1 MLNQLNHPARGNLG
15 PHHIHL
21 DFLMPPKRANQ
32 TPNMDEDTI
41 KKIINDAVANLVSKD
56 HMDTL
61 MEKLQNNIE
70 EIINNKIAE
79 ATEPMK
85 QEILALEGKLEVF
98 QAHLSE
104 LEARLDDSEQYSRR
118 SCLRVFGVPLPA
130 SGKESNSDCVAIAKK
145 IFAEMEV
152 TVPDDGLDR
161 VHRIGKKDK
170 NADGIMEQPLI
181 MKFTSWKYRTAV
193 YRGRKKLVSQKV
205 LLDLTPRRAKLLSKA
220 RLMVKGNP
228 SVDYSFADVNCRLGI
243 KTTSGDFKFF
253 NCEEELLVILSE
265 I

>member
-1 MLNQLNHPARGNLG
+1 
-15 PHHIHL
+15 
-21 DFLMPPKRANQ
+21 MPPKRANQ
-32 TPNMDEDTI
+32 TPIMDEDTI

-61 MEKLQNNIE
+61 VEKLQNNIE
-70 EIINNKIAE
+70 EMINNKIAE

-104 LEARLDDSEQYSRR
+104 LETRLDDSEQYSRR

-130 SGKESNSDCVAIAKK
+130 SGKESNNDCVAIVKK
-145 IFAEMEV
+145 IFADMEV

-161 VHRIGKKDK
+161 VHRIGKKEK

-181 MKFTSWKYRTAV
+181 MKFTSWKHAV
-193 YRGRKKLVSQKV
+193 YRGRKKLKSQKI

-220 RLMVKGNP
+220 RLMVKDNP
-228 SVDYSFADVNCRLGI
+228 SVDYSFADVNCRLVI
-243 KTTSGDFKFF
+243 KSTSGDFKTF
-253 NCEEELLVILSE
+253 NSEKELLEILSE
-265 I
+265 L